1 MNKVKVKRIA
11 GTVIR
16 AVLVVVVCVFGIIIS
31 KTRIPDKLPEGAY
44 RAVFFDVSEADCI
57 LYHGEGAA
65 ILTDAPLDNTDQVT
79 GYLQRMGIKKL
90 DYFIISHYDRDHAG
104 DAVKIINKFDPAYIL
119 MPEPADAND
128 GVYKEIVNA
137 MDENRR
143 IIAKTGQSY
152 NINDVTID
160 ILAPNNM
167 GADNNDMCV
176 VCKLTYKETSL
187 LLCSDIDTDEEKVI
201 LSKYG
206 DSIRSNVMKVAHHG
220 SKYASSDAFI
230 CTVLPEY
237 AVISCG
243 PNSYGH
249 PDVDVMKRLKAI
261 NAQVLTTQQEG
272 VIIFDFFADSVVRV
286 K

>member
-16 AVLVVVVCVFGIIIS
+16 AVLVVVVCVLGIVIS
-31 KTRIPDKLPEGAY
+31 KTRIPDRLPDGAY
-44 RAVFFDVSEADCI
+44 RAVFFDVGEADCV
-57 LYHGEGAA
+57 LYHGDGAA
-65 ILTDAPLDNTDQVT
+65 ILTDAPLDNTEQVT

-104 DAVKIINKFDPAYIL
+104 DAVKIINKFDPVHIL
-119 MPEPADAND
+119 MPEPVDVND
-128 GVYKEIVNA
+128 SVYKDIINA
-137 MDENRR
+137 TEESRR

-152 NINDVTID
+152 NTGDVRID
-160 ILAPNNM
+160 IFAPNSA
-167 GADNNDMCV
+167 GTEDNDTCI

-187 LLCSDIDTDEEKVI
+187 LLCSDTNADEEKII

-206 DSIRSNVMKVAHHG
+206 DKVKADVMKVAHHG
-220 SKYASSDAFI
+220 SRFASSDEFI
-230 CTVLPEY
+230 CTVSPEY

-249 PDVDVMKRLKAI
+249 PDTSVMKRLKAI
-261 NAQVLTTQQEG
+261 NAQVLVTQTEG
-272 VIIFDFFADSVVRV
+272 VIIFDFFADSVVEV